1 VWDTGEL
8 DRGCA
13 ADLLRKRK
21 ALGAEHIKLFADV
34 DKKHSVSFPGIDLA
48 THIEWTEFYLADAL
62 IVSGRMTGAAPDL
75 EKVRQAKGFAGERP
89 VLLGS
94 GTTAENIAA
103 FLEIADGA
111 IVGSSL
117 KVDGE
122 ATNPVDVER
131 VRRYMAAVRAM
142 R

>member
-1 VWDTGEL
+1 M
-8 DRGCA
+8 
-13 ADLLRKRK
+13 
-21 ALGAEHIKLFADV
+21 
-34 DKKHSVSFPGIDLA
+34 DKKHSVAFPGIDLA

-75 EKVRQAKGFAGERP
+75 EKVRRAKEFARERP

-131 VRRYMAAVRAM
+131 VRRYMAAVR
-142 R
+142 